1 MTTTGL
7 LFLGGNGHEA
17 VRLEP
22 ARRELA
28 RRGGPFELHD
38 LTYAR
43 VTSFDDLLDKLVR
56 EVDRYPTTVPL
67 YATGI
72 GGLVALALRARGEL
86 QRRALVLQG
95 AVLWGLERRWFPRFM
110 RIGPAP
116 RLLPVLFR
124 SRRFQER
131 FAAKHFRKRPDPELL
146 RGFFEG
152 YGDGAA
158 FAAWFR
164 WLTPQLLRDLER
176 ELGANPGALA
186 GLECWWGER
195 DSVVG
200 LEELRVTERALG
212 VELPLRTFPEW
223 GHYPMIDDPAG
234 WVSEVSRVVE
244 TALTPA

>member
-7 LFLGGNGHEA
+7 LFLGGNGHGP
-17 VRLEP
+17 VRLAP

-28 RRGGPFELHD
+28 RRESPFELRD
-38 LTYAR
+38 LAYAR
-43 VTSFDDLLDKLVR
+43 VASFDHLLDALAR
-56 EVDRYPTTVPL
+56 DIDRHPTAVPL

-86 QRRALVLQG
+86 RHRPLVLQG
-95 AVLWGLERRWFPRFM
+95 AVLWGLERRWFPRLM
-110 RIGPAP
+110 RIGPAA
-116 RLLPVLFR
+116 RLLPAVFR
-124 SRRFQER
+124 SRRFQDR
-131 FAAKHFRKRPDPELL
+131 FATKHFQGRPNPELL

-152 YGDGAA
+152 YGDAAA

-164 WLTPQLLRDLER
+164 WLTPRLLRDLER
-176 ELGANPGALA
+176 ELGANRAALA
-186 GLECWWGER
+186 DLECWWGEK

-244 TALTPA
+244 TALAPA